1 MSDKIPTPID
11 DSAQGTIAR
20 EAWNRS
26 GIMSEFAEPT
36 GRMRV
41 RLLDFG
47 PGPQSNLRVNL

>member
-1 MSDKIPTPID
+1 MSDKIPKPID
-11 DSAQGTIAR
+11 NSAQGTIAR

-36 GRMRV
+36 ERMGV

-47 PGPQSNLRVNL
+47 SGPQSSPA